1 MRWVL
6 GCNVGFFNS
15 VPNTPRMPINAT
27 AQLRFLQVWAEP
39 TLLLME
45 GTNPI
50 FPYSFRATLLMRMA
64 NRRQSFIRYR
74 LRQIHLANSNN
85 HNTNKGTFSP
95 QIHLPLKKHNT
106 TITVSQVIR
115 VDQAQNLMTH
125 PHIPPN
131 TFIKIV
137 RTFRHVVK
145 IIEIFWAKIFGVSTK
160 RVHWNWPFPLYG
172 IPESATLF
180 PKRPSKGQLKTWQ
193 MGLETD
199 ARLIGLLIS
208 IIIYTL
214 IIGISS
220 HVGESTPNQQMTQFP
235 PTFHPKQI

>member
-1 MRWVL
+1 
-6 GCNVGFFNS
+6 
-15 VPNTPRMPINAT
+15 
-27 AQLRFLQVWAEP
+27 
-39 TLLLME
+39 
-45 GTNPI
+45 
-50 FPYSFRATLLMRMA
+50 
-64 NRRQSFIRYR
+64 
-74 LRQIHLANSNN
+74 
-85 HNTNKGTFSP
+85 
-95 QIHLPLKKHNT
+95 
-106 TITVSQVIR
+106 
-115 VDQAQNLMTH
+115 
-125 PHIPPN
+125 
-131 TFIKIV
+131 
-137 RTFRHVVK
+137 
-145 IIEIFWAKIFGVSTK
+145 
-160 RVHWNWPFPLYG
+160 LYG